1 MFKKNNGF
9 TAPSVQPWR
18 LASTCATCW
27 CRSHLCGA
35 VQDRGWNDAKRTDA
49 FYEGGIPKVA
59 GKSSKIIGKSSD
71 KWKIMGKPWDKYTI
85 HGGFFIKDSWKFH
98 GWMGLLDRKNRWEI
112 PELPAFGGVFSW
124 EAHLLFGGMEFKSS
138 RSHIWTDIFHYV
150 CWFICRGERE
160 RGKKREK

>member
-1 MFKKNNGF
+1 ME
-9 TAPSVQPWR
+9 ARIDMCDLLVQEPPLR
-18 LASTCATCW
+18 
-27 CRSHLCGA
+27 A

-98 GWMGLLDRKNRWEI
+98 G
-112 PELPAFGGVFSW
+112 
-124 EAHLLFGGMEFKSS
+124 
-138 RSHIWTDIFHYV
+138 
-150 CWFICRGERE
+150 
-160 RGKKREK
+160 